1 MVQGDRPEECTPAII
16 VYSCIFYFQP
26 LNTDPHTHTHPPT
39 HTHTFPHTHT
49 QMPYHRSRHSTTSTI
64 SPTNSAY
71 SRRHSS
77 ISHPP
82 PTLPSLTLLTP
93 PLESAELLVKFLKV
107 SYQLER
113 LKVEWGL
120 KVLGSKAIKNKI
132 ELTVVED
139 AYRNRVYNWARKWVA
154 KQQIRE
160 LNRMQIETVS
170 N

>member
-1 MVQGDRPEECTPAII
+1 
-16 VYSCIFYFQP
+16 
-26 LNTDPHTHTHPPT
+26 
-39 HTHTFPHTHT
+39 
-49 QMPYHRSRHSTTSTI
+49 MPYHRSRHSTTSTI

-170 N
+170 NWIFHVTFFKKFQSDYFQFFNSTKQMFLFIAYIHIYVHVHDVCVL